1 MTLITPEQRDE
12 ILTFPRAS
20 IFPVFI
26 AGGAVLAHLTGAWK
40 APDLDIFILNT
51 GPLRSEYWKGWGEIS
66 RERDPLYEFTLQTT
80 RFKIHDKPLY
90 DIIYVEGT
98 ANINQ
103 LFRSF
108 DIGLCRVAWD
118 VKSGAFAFHRDFWED
133 WNQKTLTH
141 FRDTENVRQR
151 LAKYQTRFP
160 DFRIVSAVS
169 SVEGLFG
176 AKDCA

>member
-1 MTLITPEQRDE
+1 MTLITPEQHDE

-20 IFPVFI
+20 TSPVFI

-51 GPLRSEYWKGWGEIS
+51 GPLHSEYCEGWGEIS
-66 RERDPLYEFTLQTT
+66 RERDPLYELALQTT

-90 DIIYVEGT
+90 DIIYVEDT

-103 LFRSF
+103 LFCSF

-141 FRDTENVRQR
+141 FRDTENVRAR
-151 LAKYQTRFP
+151 LKKYQTRFP
-160 DFRIVSAVS
+160 EFEIVNANAPLEES
-169 SVEGLFG
+169 LR
-176 AKDCA
+176 CQR